1 MTNLP
6 KFPKNVNQCGC
17 TEGLGSEETMSTRA
31 LAFHHSSSGISS
43 TVPTEVVG
51 GYLLIAEAAVLCC
64 HHDKRSSGSTRFLIT
79 VTKNINFLT
88 RSFFFNGIDF
98 STKCFAQKMTKSQPW
113 KHSFLALKIQFFFS
127 LLTVYFVRTLVCKYG
142 SRGELN
148 NFRR

>member
-1 MTNLP
+1 MKTSVVGIEGRARIGGDY
-6 KFPKNVNQCGC
+6 VNQSSRFPPLIVWDLLHCSDRGC
-17 TEGLGSEETMSTRA
+17 WR
-31 LAFHHSSSGISS
+31 
-43 TVPTEVVG
+43 
-51 GYLLIAEAAVLCC
+51 LLIAEAAVLCC

-142 SRGELN
+142 MRGELN